1 MTEDEARD
9 LLPLYVD
16 GLLKPDQ
23 AREIDAAMA
32 KAPKLQ
38 AEYKRLK
45 EENAEVNALLN
56 EALAPLRPSR
66 SARMRLTDA
75 MVDVHRRVE
84 HVANTM
90 PERGWRIFRYVFA
103 LVSLLAAFIVFYR
116 MPRGGGI
123 VRDEGLMLHYI
134 TLGVFMIGIVFL
146 MCGRMLAELEARL
159 IGKISSRDIEPTR
172 LEILTLEVFGIL
184 SILASGALYI
194 FQG

>member
-23 AREIDAAMA
+23 AREIEAAIA
-32 KAPKLQ
+32 TAPKLQ
-38 AEYKRLK
+38 SEYKRLK

-90 PERGWRIFRYVFA
+90 PERGWRIFRYVFG
-103 LVSLLAAFIVFYR
+103 LFSLLSALIVVYR
-116 MPRGGGI
+116 FPRTGV
-123 VRDEGLMLHYI
+123 VRDDSIPHYI
-134 TLGVFMIGIVFL
+134 TLGVFMIGIIFL